1 MSENKKLRVALIG
14 PGRIATA
21 HLPAIVSAS
30 NSATLVAVAGLPHE
44 KERTLDLATQ
54 YGAERAVHDA
64 EAVILADDIDAV
76 VLTVPNHV
84 HASLT
89 TALVENGKH
98 VLIEKPLAT
107 SLADADIMIDAAR
120 SHDRVL
126 MVGHCR
132 RFFEG
137 AQTAKRSVP
146 DLGRPLTLSHTLGV
160 FAEHVATEWWKSA
173 SNAGGLALGLNG
185 PHVIDTMLW
194 LIGSRPTRVYAQTR
208 RLRDLWEGEDE
219 AMMMVEFEDGS
230 LASGHISLNTRV
242 PVNDRL
248 INGPKGS
255 MRLTDDRNLWLNNT
269 QTVTEELTPYINGD
283 SSFNNQ
289 FREFVDAIR
298 KGRVPQSSAEEA
310 RSVVALMEAAHVSQA
325 TGQPVDL
332 GAYLTTRT

>member
-1 MSENKKLRVALIG
+1 MSENEKLRIALIG

-21 HLPAIVSAS
+21 HLPAIGSAS
-30 NSATLVAVAGLPHE
+30 DVATLVAVAGLPHE
-44 KERTLDLATQ
+44 KERTQDLATR
-54 YGAERAVHDA
+54 YGAERAVHDP
-64 EAVILADDIDAV
+64 ESVILADDIDAV

-84 HASLT
+84 HAPLT
-89 TALVENGKH
+89 KALVENGKH

-107 SLADADIMIDAAR
+107 SLADADIMIDAAK
-120 SHDRVL
+120 SNDRVL

-137 AQTAKRSVP
+137 AQAAKRSVS

-219 AMMMVEFEDGS
+219 AMLMVEFEDGS

-248 INGPKGS
+248 INGPLGS
-255 MRLTDDRNLWLNNT
+255 MRLTDDRNLWVNNA
-269 QTVTEELTPYINGD
+269 QTVTEEVTSYINGD
-283 SSFNNQ
+283 SSFNIQ
-289 FREFVDAIR
+289 FREFVDAVR
-298 KGRVPQSSAEEA
+298 TGRAPQSSAEEA
-310 RSVVALMEAAHVSQA
+310 RTVVALMEAAHVSQA
-325 TGQPVDL
+325 SGQPVDL
-332 GAYLTTRT
+332 GAYLTNRI